1 MKKRSAVEE
10 GDSGNGNG
18 PGRSREQRMA
28 LYAKIKG
35 DAVAEFR
42 TRQQQCYDW
51 IEVADIEKRMRER
64 RGDFAEKGQIPDTLQ
79 LIFRNIARGD
89 YGDRILL
96 WVEQRRWKF
105 FGRRWLVKPEA
116 APDSAFVSKDM
127 MGCWRQLHG
136 EEDMND
142 YLISNCW
149 VRRATA
155 IEWLRADGIEPPPG
169 WKPERAAAEVC
180 GTIEAVRTGMAGGP
194 EPAAAEVCGA
204 IEAVTTATAGRPEP
218 AAADVCGAIEAVTTA
233 TAGRPEPAAA
243 EVCGPIEAL
252 RTGTA
257 GRPTSKHLA
266 LTEMIARHSRGEL
279 APTLDAEACELV
291 EWLKKERE
299 RLKGLPVPTARSLAN
314 SIRHEYRKV
323 KDIK

>member
-64 RGDFAEKGQIPDTLQ
+64 RGDFAEKGQIPGTLQ
-79 LIFRNIARGD
+79 LIFRNVARGD

-105 FGRRWLVKPEA
+105 FGRRWLVNPEA

-194 EPAAAEVCGA
+194 EPAAAEVCG
-204 IEAVTTATAGRPEP
+204 
-218 AAADVCGAIEAVTTA
+218 
-233 TAGRPEPAAA
+233 
-243 EVCGPIEAL
+243 PIEAL

-299 RLKGLPVPTARSLAN
+299 RLKGLPVPTTRSLEN
-314 SIRHEYRKV
+314 SIRNEYRKL
-323 KDIK
+323 KHIK

>member
-1 MKKRSAVEE
+1 
-10 GDSGNGNG
+10 
-18 PGRSREQRMA
+18 
-28 LYAKIKG
+28 
-35 DAVAEFR
+35 
-42 TRQQQCYDW
+42 
-51 IEVADIEKRMRER
+51 
-64 RGDFAEKGQIPDTLQ
+64 
-79 LIFRNIARGD
+79 
-89 YGDRILL
+89 
-96 WVEQRRWKF
+96 
-105 FGRRWLVKPEA
+105 
-116 APDSAFVSKDM
+116 
-127 MGCWRQLHG
+127 
-136 EEDMND
+136 MND

-218 AAADVCGAIEAVTTA
+218 AAA
-233 TAGRPEPAAA
+233 

-266 LTEMIARHSRGEL
+266 LTEMTARHSRGEL
-279 APTLDAEACELV
+279 ATTLTAEACALV
-291 EWLKKERE
+291 EWLKKESE
-299 RLKGLPVPTARSLAN
+299 KLKGLPVPTARSLEN
-314 SIRHEYRKV
+314 SIRNEYRELKHT
-323 KDIK
+323 

>member
-42 TRQQQCYDW
+42 TRQQQCHDW

-64 RGDFAEKGQIPDTLQ
+64 RGDFAEKGQIPGTLQ
-79 LIFRNIARGD
+79 LIFRNVARGD

-105 FGRRWLVKPEA
+105 FGRRWLVNPEA
-116 APDSAFVSKDM
+116 APDSTFVSKDM

-155 IEWLRADGIEPPPG
+155 IEWLRADGIEPPPS
-169 WKPERAAAEVC
+169 WKLER
-180 GTIEAVRTGMAGGP
+180 
-194 EPAAAEVCGA
+194 AAAEVCGA

-218 AAADVCGAIEAVTTA
+218 AAAEDCGAIEAVTTA

-243 EVCGPIEAL
+243 EVCGAIEAV

-314 SIRHEYRKV
+314 SIRNEYRKL
-323 KDIK
+323 KHIK

>member
-1 MKKRSAVEE
+1 
-10 GDSGNGNG
+10 
-18 PGRSREQRMA
+18 
-28 LYAKIKG
+28 
-35 DAVAEFR
+35 
-42 TRQQQCYDW
+42 
-51 IEVADIEKRMRER
+51 MRER

-79 LIFRNIARGD
+79 LIFRNVARGD

-136 EEDMND
+136 EEAMND
-142 YLISNCW
+142 YLIGNCW

-155 IEWLRADGIEPPPG
+155 IEWLRADGIEPPPS
-169 WKPERAAAEVC
+169 WKPERASAEVCGAIEAVTTATAGDPEPAAAEVC
-180 GTIEAVRTGMAGGP
+180 GATSTAGGPEPAAAEVCGATGTAGGP

-204 IEAVTTATAGRPEP
+204 IEAV
-218 AAADVCGAIEAVTTA
+218 
-233 TAGRPEPAAA
+233 
-243 EVCGPIEAL
+243 

-266 LTEMIARHSRGEL
+266 LAEMTARHSRGEL
-279 APTLDAEACELV
+279 ATTLAAEACELV

-299 RLKGLPVPTARSLAN
+299 RLKGLPVPTTRSLEN
-314 SIRHEYRKV
+314 SIRNEYRKL
-323 KDIK
+323 KHIK